1 MMKKPTLTE
10 IASDEARNIPRPP
23 VRWFTRF
30 GLPIAII
37 AAAVM
42 VLLITGWNAVV
53 PARGVTV
60 ISTAVRPVETTVRDQ
75 KMPTSAIQ
83 APGWVE
89 PDPFATFIPAL
100 EEGIM

>member
-53 PARGVTV
+53 PARGVGMLAPACHVPPLSTSRRSNH
-60 ISTAVRPVETTVRDQ
+60 STALVV
-75 KMPTSAIQ
+75 
-83 APGWVE
+83 
-89 PDPFATFIPAL
+89 
-100 EEGIM
+100 